1 MALILAAFFL
11 VFSTTIS
18 ASPVSLRAA
27 HENHFLT
34 SRDNKTLLLPYSLP
48 NDDPNLLRAADI
60 LTKQATFTYGPA
72 IGAGPASPAGALGE
86 TYLAI
91 DSAIV
96 DSELTA
102 QVAIS
107 TNDSIVAHLKTVGLS
122 QLAHV
127 HSTNLSLVWRSQDA

>member
-1 MALILAAFFL
+1 MALTLAIFFL

-86 TYLAI
+86 TYFAI
-91 DSAIV
+91 DTAIV

-102 QVAIS
+102 QVALS
-107 TNDSIVAHLKTVGLS
+107 TSIVAHLKAVGLS